1 MTRPT
6 TTRRTLLGTGAL
18 AALALAGCGGG
29 SSSSSSS
36 SAAGQTTGGGGGMR
50 TVKTIRGAVEVPAEP
65 SRIVSVHPATVD
77 ALFDYGVPPVGVYDI
92 GAENISPRYRSG
104 WKEAAKIGKD
114 GELDLS
120 AIAGLEPDL
129 IVLADYEWNTNYYAR
144 LGKIAPAV
152 VAPSTEWQEAAH
164 LIAAA
169 AGRFE
174 KLSELQK
181 ELSQASAKL
190 RGGFAR
196 QLDAYKW
203 DLVGGGGGEGGEYL
217 VFGPDSGPGGVLTG
231 AGVRLASGSA
241 EVTNGEDASYSSVG
255 VTGGLE
261 GVVTGSEIG
270 VLEDA
275 GVIGFYADW
284 DGEPKNEGALLVAP
298 EFEALEAVKAGRMVP
313 LPDFLPTGYGDA
325 LALLEQ
331 LEAGLKT
338 I

>member
-1 MTRPT
+1 MTSST

-18 AALALAGCGGG
+18 AALALAGCGGSSSG
-29 SSSSSSS
+29 SSSP
-36 SAAGQTTGGGGGMR
+36 AAGSTTGGGGGAR
-50 TVKTIRGAVEVPAEP
+50 TVKTIMGPVEVPAAP
-65 SRIVSVHPATVD
+65 SRIVSVHPSTVD
-77 ALFDYGVPPVGVYDI
+77 ALFDYGLPPVGVYDI
-92 GAENISPRYRSG
+92 GAENISPRYRSD
-104 WKEAAKIGKD
+104 WKAAAKVGDD
-114 GELDLS
+114 GELDLK
-120 AIAGLEPDL
+120 AIAGLRPDL
-129 IVLADYEWNTNYYAR
+129 IVAADYEWNTNYYAR
-144 LGKIAPAV
+144 LGKIAPTV

-169 AGRFE
+169 TGRFE
-174 KLSELQK
+174 QLSELQK
-181 ELSQASAKL
+181 ELSQRSTKV

-196 QLDAYKW
+196 QLDAYRW
-203 DLVGGGGGEGGEYL
+203 DLVGGGGEGGEFL
-217 VFGPDSGPGGVLTG
+217 VFGPESGPGGVLTG

-261 GVVTGSEIG
+261 GVTNGSEIG
-270 VLEDA
+270 VLDDA
-275 GVIGFYADW
+275 GVVGFYADW

-298 EFEALEAVKAGRMVP
+298 DFEDLAAVKAGRMVP

-325 LALLEQ
+325 LALLDQ

>member
-1 MTRPT
+1 MTSPT

-29 SSSSSSS
+29 SSSGSSST
-36 SAAGQTTGGGGGMR
+36 AAGSSLGGGGDVR
-50 TVKTIRGAVEVPAEP
+50 TVKTIMGPVEVPAEP
-65 SRIVSVHPATVD
+65 ARVVSVHPATVD
-77 ALFDYGVPPVGVYDI
+77 ALFDYGVPPIGVYDI
-92 GAENISPRYRSG
+92 GAENISPRYRKA
-104 WKEAAKIGKD
+104 WDEATKIGKD
-114 GELDLS
+114 GELDLG
-120 AIAGLEPDL
+120 AIARLEPDL
-129 IVLADYEWNTNYYAR
+129 IVSANYEWNTNYYAR
-144 LGKIAPAV
+144 LGRIAPTV
-152 VAPSTEWQEAAH
+152 VAPSTEWQDAAH

-169 AGRFE
+169 VGRFE

-181 ELSQASAKL
+181 ELNQRSAKL
-190 RGGFAR
+190 RSGFAK
-196 QLDAYKW
+196 QLDAYRW
-203 DLVGGGGGEGGEYL
+203 DLVGGGGEGGEYL
-217 VFGPDSGPGGVLTG
+217 VFGPESGPGGVLTG

-261 GVVTGSEIG
+261 GVTTGSEIG
-270 VLEDA
+270 VLDDA

-298 EFEALEAVKAGRMVP
+298 DFEALAAVKAGRMVP

-331 LEAGLKT
+331 LEAGLRT

>member
-29 SSSSSSS
+29 SSSGSSS
-36 SAAGQTTGGGGGMR
+36 SAAGQATGGGGGMR
-50 TVKTIRGAVEVPAEP
+50 TVKTIRGPVEVPAEA

-77 ALFDYGVPPVGVYDI
+77 ALFDYGAAPIGVYDV
-92 GAENISPRYRSG
+92 GAQNISPRYRG
-104 WKEAAKIGKD
+104 AWNEAAKIGKD

-129 IVLADYEWNTNYYAR
+129 IVSANYEWNTNYYAR
-144 LGKIAPAV
+144 LGKIAPTV
-152 VAPSTEWQEAAH
+152 VAPSNEWDEAAH

-174 KLSELQK
+174 KLAELQK

-190 RGGFAR
+190 RKGFAK

-203 DLVGGGGGEGGEYL
+203 DLVGGGGEGGEYL

-241 EVTNGEDASYSSVG
+241 EVTDGEDASYSSVG

-298 EFEALEAVKAGRMVP
+298 EFEELEAVKAGRMVP
-313 LPDFLPTGYGDA
+313 LPDFLPSGYGDA
-325 LALLEQ
+325 LALLGQ